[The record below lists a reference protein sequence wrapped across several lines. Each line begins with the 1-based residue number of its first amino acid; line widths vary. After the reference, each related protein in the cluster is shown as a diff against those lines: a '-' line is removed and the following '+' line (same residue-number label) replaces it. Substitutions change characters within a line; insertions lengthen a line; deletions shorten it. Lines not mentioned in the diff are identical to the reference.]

1 MTESSVALVQG
12 MYFAGTG
19 IWPLVHIR
27 SFQLITGPK
36 TDLWLVKTVGV
47 IITAIGTGLIQAGW
61 NNEVTPAVAVIA
73 VASAAGLAGID
84 ILYAAKKKVI
94 SPVYLL
100 DAVAEIALIIC
111 WIILL
116 QPQSRII

>member
-1 MTESSVALVQG
+1 MTENSVALVQG
-12 MYFAGTG
+12 IYFAGTG

-27 SFQLITGPK
+27 SFQMVTGPK

-47 IITAIGTGLIQAGW
+47 IIAALGAGLIRAGW
-61 NNEVTPAVAVIA
+61 NNEVNPAVAVVA
-73 VASAAGLAGID
+73 VGSAAGLAGID
-84 ILYAAKKKVI
+84 IVYAAKKII

-100 DAVAEIALIIC
+100 DAGAEIALIIC

-116 QPQSRII
+116 QP